1 MKISRIK
8 HSAKEPKFNAFA
20 LSHDEQ
26 KQIKGGIVVN
36 DDQAV

>member
-8 HSAKEPKFNAFA
+8 HSEKEPKLHAFV
-20 LSHDEQ
+20 LTQDEQ

-36 DDQAV
+36 DDQVV